1 MTRSLSIPRGTPN
14 KDPIQFDMNR
24 IDYAESRL
32 PEVKVL
38 NLGVVADLK
47 SVFAEA
53 MSDLGRYLATARF
66 EYLQAKQQMEL
77 ARAEALLDKYP
88 DYVKST
94 LKDNGMK
101 DNSDIREAFINRD
114 PMFAH
119 WQSVI
124 NHLDAMISLLEA
136 KNKTVERAYW
146 DCRSNMEDLMKI
158 NNSRAFNSESSHG
171 SITDQAS
178 QPGIQP
184 SGPSL
189 GMSMGRSRF

>member
-1 MTRSLSIPRGTPN
+1 MSRFLSIPRGLPD
-14 KDPIQFDMNR
+14 KEPVQFDMHR

-53 MSDLGRYLATARF
+53 MSDLGRYLATTRF

-77 ARAEALLDKYP
+77 ARAEALLDRYP
-88 DYVKST
+88 DYVRTT

-101 DNSDIREAFINRD
+101 DNSDIRESFINRD
-114 PMFAH
+114 PTFAH
-119 WQSVI
+119 WQSII
-124 NHLDAMISLLEA
+124 NHLEAMVGLLEA

-146 DCRSNMEDLMKI
+146 DCRSNMEDLVKI
-158 NNSRAFNSESSHG
+158 NNSRSFNSESFHG
-171 SITDQAS
+171 SIAEPIQ
-178 QPGIQP
+178 QPQP
-184 SGPSL
+184 QEMKSA